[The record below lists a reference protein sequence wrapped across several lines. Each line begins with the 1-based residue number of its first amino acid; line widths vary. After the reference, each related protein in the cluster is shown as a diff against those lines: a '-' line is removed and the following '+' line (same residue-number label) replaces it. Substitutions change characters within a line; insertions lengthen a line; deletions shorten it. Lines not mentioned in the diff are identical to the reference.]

1 MTRQKNKFG
10 TLAVTAALLANP
22 LLVSQSSAADSPDA
36 DVSGVRIQLDNDLFA
51 AGGDRDRDYTG
62 GLAVTVSGPAARDS
76 FVSLDPLVARLD
88 RWLLPKSV
96 QDPSVQ
102 DSAQASVQGGSVHH
116 AMQFGLIAFTPEDL
130 SATGPLY
137 DDRPYASLLFLANGR
152 VTLAADGRTAWVSN
166 LTVGALGLEIS
177 RQAQEQIHRITG
189 SDRPYGYAHQISANG
204 EPTARYTL
212 ARQSLWIAN
221 PSGTFDVKT
230 SLQGSVGYLT
240 EASAAVSMRI
250 GRFDSPWWGFAP
262 ELTDYTAAPV
272 PVAQRQHGRPELY
285 FFTGARAKARAYNAF
300 LQGQFRHSEVK
311 YSASEVEP
319 LIFEAWVG
327 VVTQLFEQTQLSYT
341 VTCQTKEV
349 RSGKAARDALWGAVQ
364 LIHRF

>member
-1 MTRQKNKFG
+1 MTRHKNEFRAF
-10 TLAVTAALLANP
+10 TVTAALLAS
-22 LLVSQSSAADSPDA
+22 LSLVSPAAGASEADSA

-51 AGGDRDRDYTG
+51 AGGGRDRDYTG

-88 RWLLPKSV
+88 RWLMPQSV
-96 QDPSVQ
+96 QE
-102 DSAQASVQGGSVHH
+102 ATQASPQGGSVHH
-116 AMQFGLIAFTPEDL
+116 AMQFGIIAFTPGDL

-152 VTLAADGRTAWVSN
+152 VSLAADGRTAWVSN
-166 LTVGALGLEIS
+166 LTIGALGLEIS

-189 SDRPYGYAHQISANG
+189 SDRPRGYAHQISANG

-240 EASAAVSMRI
+240 EASAAISMRI
-250 GRFDSPWWGFAP
+250 GRFDSPWWGFSP
-262 ELTDYTAAPV
+262 ELTDYIAAPV
-272 PVAQRQHGRPELY
+272 PVAERGHSRPELY
-285 FFTGARAKARAYNAF
+285 FFTGARAKVRAYNAF
-300 LQGQFRHSEVK
+300 LQGQFRNSEVE
-311 YSASEVEP
+311 YSAAEVEP

-327 VVTQLFEQTQLSYT
+327 MVTQLFEQTQLSYT
-341 VTCQTKEV
+341 VTYQTQEV
-349 RSGKAARDALWGAVQ
+349 RAGKAARDTLWGAVQ

>member
-1 MTRQKNKFG
+1 MTRKKNKFG
-10 TLAVTAALLANP
+10 IFTVTAALLASLP
-22 LLVSQSSAADSPDA
+22 WVSTVAGASDADSVDA
-36 DVSGVRIQLDNDLFA
+36 DAGGVRIQLDNDLFA
-51 AGGDRDRDYTG
+51 AGGGRDRDYTG

-76 FVSLDPLVARLD
+76 FVSLDPLVAVLD
-88 RWLLPKSV
+88 RWLVPKSV
-96 QDPSVQ
+96 QE
-102 DSAQASVQGGSVHH
+102 SARMRSGSVHH

-130 SATGPLY
+130 SATGALH

-152 VTLAADGRTAWVSN
+152 VTLDAGGRTAWVSN
-166 LTVGALGLEIS
+166 LTAGALGLEIS
-177 RQAQEQIHRITG
+177 RQAQEQIHRVTG
-189 SDRPYGYAHQISANG
+189 SDRPRGYAHQISANG

-240 EASAAVSMRI
+240 EASAAISMRI

-262 ELTDYTAAPV
+262 ELTDYISAPV
-272 PVAQRQHGRPELY
+272 PVAKGRHSRPELY
-285 FFTGARAKARAYNAF
+285 FFTGARAKVRAYNAF
-300 LQGQFRHSEVK
+300 LQGQFRDSEVE
-311 YSASEVEP
+311 YSAAEVEP

-327 VVTQLFEQTQLSYT
+327 MVTQLFEQTQLSYT
-341 VTCQTKEV
+341 VTYQTQEV
-349 RSGKAARDALWGAVQ
+349 RTGKAARDTLWGAVQ